1 MVKNMIYNQES
12 MKEREKER
20 ERERE
25 RMRRAQ
31 MPKNIKRLKMKCLK
45 S

>member
-1 MVKNMIYNQES
+1 MIYNQES

-31 MPKNIKRLKMKCLK
+31 MPKNIKQLKMKCLK

>member
-1 MVKNMIYNQES
+1 MVKNKIYNQES
-12 MKEREKER
+12 MREREKER

-25 RMRRAQ
+25 RRAQ
-31 MPKNIKRLKMKCLK
+31 MPQNIKQLKMKCLK